1 MRARDVRAIA
11 FCLVSTLLVAA
22 GAIVLLRSYLLAA
35 MATLVFDLW
44 LLTRARMVRV
54 IRRLRGAPDWSH
66 YFRE

>member
-1 MRARDVRAIA
+1 MKARDVRAIA
-11 FCLVSTLLVAA
+11 FCLVSTLVVAA
-22 GAIVLLRSYLLAA
+22 GSIVLLQSYLLAGLF
-35 MATLVFDLW
+35 TVVFDFW